1 VDLKEICRPIEKD
14 LEDFEKEFEASLRS
28 EVFLI
33 DKVVRYIVRHRGKR
47 FRPILVLL
55 TSRLAG
61 QWEPRASKAATIVEL
76 LHTATLIHDDVVDRS
91 MLRRGAW
98 TVNALWKNKVS
109 VLMGDYL
116 FAQAFQ
122 TMLELRSLEVIEVI
136 SRAARRMSQGE
147 LLQVERS
154 RDFRMEESTY
164 FRLIADKTA
173 ALIGASCEL
182 GALASHQTAEQRKA
196 LRDFGENLGI
206 AFQIR
211 DDLLD
216 YIGLEKTTG
225 KPIGND
231 LRGNKVTLPLLHA
244 IENSSWV
251 EARRVIHLVRKSL
264 KKENFDEV
272 VAFVKAKG
280 GITYAMEQAQ
290 AFAQKAVETLSLFP
304 DSPYKASLTG
314 LVEFVT
320 VRDH

>member
-1 VDLKEICRPIEKD
+1 VVDLKEICRPIEKD

-76 LHTATLIHDDVVDRS
+76 LHTATLIHYDVVDRS

-173 ALIGASCEL
+173 ALIGASC
-182 GALASHQTAEQRKA
+182 
-196 LRDFGENLGI
+196 
-206 AFQIR
+206 
-211 DDLLD
+211 
-216 YIGLEKTTG
+216 
-225 KPIGND
+225 
-231 LRGNKVTLPLLHA
+231 
-244 IENSSWV
+244 
-251 EARRVIHLVRKSL
+251 
-264 KKENFDEV
+264 
-272 VAFVKAKG
+272 
-280 GITYAMEQAQ
+280 
-290 AFAQKAVETLSLFP
+290 
-304 DSPYKASLTG
+304 
-314 LVEFVT
+314 
-320 VRDH
+320 